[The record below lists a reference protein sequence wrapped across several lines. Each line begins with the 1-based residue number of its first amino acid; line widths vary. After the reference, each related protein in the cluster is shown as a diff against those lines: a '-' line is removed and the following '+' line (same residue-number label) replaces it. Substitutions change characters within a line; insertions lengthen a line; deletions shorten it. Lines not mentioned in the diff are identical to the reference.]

1 MPGRARVILRVLL
14 VDDEDDVASAVA
26 NALGSGHEIVRAV
39 SRDEAL
45 ALIESST
52 HFDVVVCDL
61 RMPSS
66 TGQGDLSAEHGKA
79 VFAELVARRSGTP
92 VWVCSGFADDDFTE
106 ALIRD
111 PRSGDPFGTG
121 ESVPLVEKF
130 RKMHLVRV
138 VDRLRSAA
146 NALDLLATVE
156 ISTFGEQLNLS
167 PEQERMV
174 RLAARQHGASL
185 MRVRQLSGGLSGART
200 LAVQGLDVHGGGHQV
215 LNCVM
220 KIDSMDATDKEA
232 RRFREGAASV
242 LPATAFAPLFSE
254 IRAGAGSSSA
264 LIYSLAAP
272 DPVSLSALLTVSDS
286 RCAEI
291 VDRLEEQLKTWPAGG
306 SPTVT
311 TVDELNELLG
321 APAIDVAT
329 QLGYEPVHESSA
341 VAASKVQVRSC
352 LQHGDLHAL
361 NVLVDQDDRP
371 ILIDFARTTRRVA
384 AYDAVTLEFSL
395 LFHPELAATRAGWPT
410 IGQARRWDDT
420 DTYLDGC
427 PVPEFLLRTRDW
439 GHRVS
444 LGDREYNAT
453 VFSYALRHF
462 QFDKDHA
469 LAQAVADRACEL
481 ILGI

>member
-1 MPGRARVILRVLL
+1 MPGRARALRVLL
-14 VDDEDDVASAVA
+14 VDDEHHVAAAVV
-26 NALGSGHEIVRAV
+26 NALGPDHEVVRAA

-45 ALIESST
+45 ALIEGTT

-66 TGQGDLSAEHGKA
+66 TGQGDLSEEYGKA
-79 VFAELVARRSGTP
+79 VFAELVVRRSGTP

-106 ALIRD
+106 ALMRD
-111 PRSGDPFGTG
+111 TRSGDPFGTG
-121 ESVPLVEKF
+121 ESVRLVEKF
-130 RKMHLVRV
+130 RKMHLVQV

-146 NALDLLATVE
+146 DALDRLAAVE
-156 ISTFGEQLNLS
+156 ISTFGEQLDLS
-167 PEQERMV
+167 PEQERLV
-174 RLAARQHGASL
+174 RLAAQQYGASL
-185 MRVRQLSGGLSGART
+185 MRVRPLSGGLSGART
-200 LAVQGLDVHGGGHQV
+200 LALQGLDVPGGGHQV

-220 KIDSMDATDKEA
+220 KIDSMAATAKEA

-242 LPATAFAPLFSE
+242 LPATVFAPLFSE
-254 IRAGAGSSSA
+254 MRAGAGDSSA

-272 DPVSLSALLTVSDS
+272 EPVSLLSLLRESDG
-286 RCAEI
+286 RCAAI
-291 VDRLEEQLKTWPAGG
+291 VGQLEEQLEAWPTGG
-306 SPTVT
+306 ST
-311 TVDELNELLG
+311 TVITVDQLNEVLG
-321 APAIDVAT
+321 APAIDAAT
-329 QLGYEPVHESSA
+329 KLGYEPVHDSSA
-341 VAASKVQVRSC
+341 VAASLVQVRSC

-361 NVLVDQDDRP
+361 NVLVDQTDRP

-395 LFHPELAATRAGWPT
+395 LFHPELAAARAGWPT
-410 IGQARRWDDT
+410 IEQARRWDDT
-420 DTYLDGC
+420 DAYLDSC
-427 PVPEFLLRTRDW
+427 PVPEFLRRTRDW

-462 QFDKDHA
+462 QFGKDHA

-481 ILGI
+481 LVGI

>member
-185 MRVRQLSGGLSGART
+185 MRVRQLSGGLSGCAN
-200 LAVQGLDVHGGGHQV
+200 A
-215 LNCVM
+215 C
-220 KIDSMDATDKEA
+220 
-232 RRFREGAASV
+232 
-242 LPATAFAPLFSE
+242 
-254 IRAGAGSSSA
+254 RAGLGCSRRRSSSIE
-264 LIYSLAAP
+264 L
-272 DPVSLSALLTVSDS
+272 
-286 RCAEI
+286 C
-291 VDRLEEQLKTWPAGG
+291 
-306 SPTVT
+306 
-311 TVDELNELLG
+311 DE
-321 APAIDVAT
+321 D
-329 QLGYEPVHESSA
+329 
-341 VAASKVQVRSC
+341 
-352 LQHGDLHAL
+352 
-361 NVLVDQDDRP
+361 
-371 ILIDFARTTRRVA
+371 
-384 AYDAVTLEFSL
+384 
-395 LFHPELAATRAGWPT
+395 
-410 IGQARRWDDT
+410 
-420 DTYLDGC
+420 
-427 PVPEFLLRTRDW
+427 
-439 GHRVS
+439 
-444 LGDREYNAT
+444 
-453 VFSYALRHF
+453 
-462 QFDKDHA
+462 
-469 LAQAVADRACEL
+469 
-481 ILGI
+481 